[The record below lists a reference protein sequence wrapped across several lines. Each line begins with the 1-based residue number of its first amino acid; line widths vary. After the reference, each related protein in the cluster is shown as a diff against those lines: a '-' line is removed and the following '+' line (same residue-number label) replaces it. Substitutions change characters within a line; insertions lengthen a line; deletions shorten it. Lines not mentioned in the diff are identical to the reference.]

1 MKKSIVLTLL
11 VCLAVPAF
19 ADDAMVLP
27 AGVFR
32 FTLVPSYDF
41 VPGAYG
47 TNGSY
52 TGYNAGQGKVTA
64 FNGAAA
70 LEYGVNDWIT
80 AAVQWTPGWNM
91 SSSVDTNWSTVP
103 VGPRTS
109 NANVN
114 GLYDLFI
121 GAKIQLVGE
130 KAPIK
135 SESIRFCPALGITVP
150 FGGVNFADQ
159 WTNYA
164 NGNNVTVANVD
175 IQTLGVGARIYA
187 DYIFSRAFFLNL
199 YSQFLYFPGTVAFKD
214 ASFQDYATYFLTSG
228 PNPSVGYGYE
238 LTVELEPHYIYSLSD
253 GVQLQGSL
261 PFTYTYSPDLTIG
274 GSDAPST
281 SQSLIVMRPTLDL
294 FLLKSAIPF
303 PLEFKLAYS
312 LPLVGWDAGATNALI
327 FIIRVYFK
335 V

>member
-1 MKKSIVLTLL
+1 MKKTVIIMLLLCLVLP
-11 VCLAVPAF
+11 VF
-19 ADDAMVLP
+19 ADDALVLP

-64 FNGAAA
+64 FDAAAA
-70 LEYGVNDWIT
+70 LEYGVNDWIS

-91 SSSVDTNWSTVP
+91 SSSVDTNWATVP

-114 GLYDLFI
+114 GLYDAVHRCKGSDCGRKSPGLQRERSVLRGSRRH
-121 GAKIQLVGE
+121 GAVRRCE
-130 KAPIK
+130 
-135 SESIRFCPALGITVP
+135 FCQQ
-150 FGGVNFADQ
+150 Q
-159 WTNYA
+159 WTNYT

-175 IQTLGVGARIYA
+175 IQTLGLGSRIYL
-187 DYIFSRAFFLNL
+187 DYVFSPAFFLNL
-199 YSQFLYFPGTVAFKD
+199 YSQFLYYPGTVAFKD
-214 ASFQDYATYFLTSG
+214 TSFQDYVTYFFTASN
-228 PNPSVGYGYE
+228 PNVGFGYD
-238 LTVELEPHYIYSLSD
+238 LTVEVEPHYIYNLSD

-261 PFTYTYSPDLTIG
+261 PFTYTYSPQLTFDG
-274 GSDAPST
+274 VSQSDT
-281 SQSLIVMRPTLDL
+281 SQSLIVMRPTIDL

-303 PLEFKLAYS
+303 PLELKLAYS
-312 LPLVGWDAGATNALI
+312 LPLVGWNTGATNAVIL
-327 FIIRVYFK
+327 IIRMYFK